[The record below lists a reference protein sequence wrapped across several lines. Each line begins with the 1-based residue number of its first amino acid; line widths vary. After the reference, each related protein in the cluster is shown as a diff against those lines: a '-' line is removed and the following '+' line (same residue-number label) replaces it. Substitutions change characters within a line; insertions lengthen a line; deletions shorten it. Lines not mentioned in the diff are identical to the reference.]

1 MALSGVKCYIL
12 NFLGADHNCEI
23 DEADKIDCNIN
34 MKISS
39 VYLQVYSNLPI

>member
-12 NFLGADHNCEI
+12 YILESGHNCEI
-23 DEADKIDCNIN
+23 DEAYEIDYNIN

-39 VYLQVYSNLPI
+39 VYLQVYTNLPI